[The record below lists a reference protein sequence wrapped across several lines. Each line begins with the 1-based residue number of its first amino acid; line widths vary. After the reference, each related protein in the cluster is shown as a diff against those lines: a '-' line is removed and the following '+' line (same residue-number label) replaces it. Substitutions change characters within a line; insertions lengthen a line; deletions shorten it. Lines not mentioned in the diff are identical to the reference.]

1 MKYRL
6 ALLIYSS
13 ICLSFCAQSARD
25 YTKIEKMI
33 PMRDGVHLFTAIYVP
48 KRDGKFP
55 ILMERTPYSSGPYGE
70 GNYRSQLGPSK
81 LFSNEDYIYVYQDVR
96 GRYLSEGKFEE
107 MTPHIVNKK
116 NKNDVDES
124 SDTYDTIDWLLKNI
138 KNNNGKVG
146 IYGISYPGFYA
157 TASLP
162 SAHPALKA
170 VSPQAPVTDEFEGD
184 DAYHRGAFFLMDNY
198 SFINDFDFPRK
209 SPWKSYPSFCTQA
222 ISNAYDDY
230 LEIGPI
236 KNTNELC
243 FKNTSKIWNEYLDHD
258 TKDAYWQARDIRKH
272 LKNVKP
278 AVLVVGGW
286 FDAEDLFGSLNT
298 YKAIEEKNAK
308 NNNRIIMGPWSHGG
322 WARGSWSSFG
332 TMDFGSNTNEYYQ
345 NLEHDFFNYYL
356 KGTGSFNASKA
367 TIFETGSNEWKH
379 YAAWPPR
386 IARPTT
392 WYLENDHKLSLR
404 KQRGTGLDEY
414 VSDPANPVPYLDTRK
429 GTRDNEYMVA
439 DQTFA
444 FARKDVL
451 SYESNVL
458 EHDITL
464 SGPIT
469 ANLFVSITGTDADF
483 VVKVIDVLPD
493 TATDAD
499 GKDIGRMQ
507 RLVRAEVLRG
517 KFRNSFSKPQPFI
530 PNKITEV
537 KYELN
542 DVAHCFKKG
551 HKIMVQIQSS
561 WFPLVDRNP
570 QKFVSIADATES
582 DFQKATIKIYHDA
595 KHPSSI
601 TVLTNSHERM
611 KEREMITATGE

>member
-1 MKYRL
+1 
-6 ALLIYSS
+6 
-13 ICLSFCAQSARD
+13 
-25 YTKIEKMI
+25 
-33 PMRDGVHLFTAIYVP
+33 
-48 KRDGKFP
+48 
-55 ILMERTPYSSGPYGE
+55 
-70 GNYRSQLGPSK
+70 
-81 LFSNEDYIYVYQDVR
+81 
-96 GRYLSEGKFEE
+96 
-107 MTPHIVNKK
+107 
-116 NKNDVDES
+116 
-124 SDTYDTIDWLLKNI
+124 
-138 KNNNGKVG
+138 
-146 IYGISYPGFYA
+146 
-157 TASLP
+157 
-162 SAHPALKA
+162 
-170 VSPQAPVTDEFEGD
+170 
-184 DAYHRGAFFLMDNY
+184 
-198 SFINDFDFPRK
+198 
-209 SPWKSYPSFCTQA
+209 
-222 ISNAYDDY
+222 
-230 LEIGPI
+230 
-236 KNTNELC
+236 
-243 FKNTSKIWNEYLDHD
+243 
-258 TKDAYWQARDIRKH
+258 
-272 LKNVKP
+272 
-278 AVLVVGGW
+278 
-286 FDAEDLFGSLNT
+286 
-298 YKAIEEKNAK
+298 
-308 NNNRIIMGPWSHGG
+308 
-322 WARGSWSSFG
+322 
-332 TMDFGSNTNEYYQ
+332 
-345 NLEHDFFNYYL
+345 L

-582 DFQKATIKIYHDA
+582 DFQKATIRIYHDA